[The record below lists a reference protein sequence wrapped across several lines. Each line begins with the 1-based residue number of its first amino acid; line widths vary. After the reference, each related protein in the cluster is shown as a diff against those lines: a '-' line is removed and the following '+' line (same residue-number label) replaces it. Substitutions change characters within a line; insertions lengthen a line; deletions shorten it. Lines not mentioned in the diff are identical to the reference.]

1 MKRHSPQEIA
11 AALRHADALEADG
24 RFQSEICRSIGISL
38 MTLHRWRVATR
49 HFSARTTELMTENA
63 RLKAIAVMLLLQV
76 HEMRELLDPSDLH
89 LLG

>member
-1 MKRHSPQEIA
+1 
-11 AALRHADALEADG
+11 
-24 RFQSEICRSIGISL
+24 